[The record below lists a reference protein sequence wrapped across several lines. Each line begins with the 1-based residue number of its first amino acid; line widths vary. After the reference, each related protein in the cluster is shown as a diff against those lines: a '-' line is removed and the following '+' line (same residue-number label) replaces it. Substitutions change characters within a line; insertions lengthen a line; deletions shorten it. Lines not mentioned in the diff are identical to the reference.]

1 MRFSRTTKA
10 WVESILSNQ
19 PCKPLKTKTSVNVM
33 IGHGTTT
40 QQKHSKLTTNPFSSS
55 STFSSSRKV
64 VSGPLKN
71 PIPLLSDFDSDI
83 EAWFV
88 GQESKRV
95 KRETILT
102 KMGDIDVHG
111 LSRYGGKLG
120 LNRKLGDGLKKQVD
134 GGLSSKKNK
143 VDYGL
148 GVKRK
153 FEGAL
158 GLNKEL
164 EGGDHG
170 LPCTPSTSC
179 EVSSSQSQSCCE
191 TPVTVLRHHLGRA
204 SPVKATSASN
214 QEINHNL
221 SPRRAAR
228 VAMLKT
234 RFANTILKA
243 EHNSALY
250 TTTITTEA
258 KNERLG
264 DAEAEIMRA
273 NEFIKKQRQRDREAA
288 RLVLE
293 EMEKHVVIED
303 NFKTMRGFHML
314 ISGTKTID
322 FGRLL
327 LGEIVYS
334 DH

>member
-1 MRFSRTTKA
+1 
-10 WVESILSNQ
+10 
-19 PCKPLKTKTSVNVM
+19 M
-33 IGHGTTT
+33 ISHGKTT
-40 QQKHSKLTTNPFSSS
+40 QQKHNKLTTNRFQSS

-71 PIPLLSDFDSDI
+71 PIPSLSDFDSDI
-83 EAWFV
+83 ETWFV

-95 KRETILT
+95 KRETVLT
-102 KMGDIDVHG
+102 KMADIDVHG
-111 LSRYGGKLG
+111 LSGYGGKLG
-120 LNRKLGDGLKKQVD
+120 LKKKLEGGLKKKVD
-134 GGLSSKKNK
+134 GGLASEKNE

-148 GVKRK
+148 GMKRK

-158 GLNKEL
+158 GLNKKV

-170 LPCTPSTSC
+170 LLCTPSTSC

-191 TPVTVLRHHLGRA
+191 TPVTVLRPHLCHA

-214 QEINHNL
+214 HEINNDL

-228 VAMLKT
+228 VATLKA

-243 EHNSALY
+243 EHHHALY

-264 DAEAEIMRA
+264 AAEAEIMRA
-273 NEFIKKQRQRDREAA
+273 NEFIKKQRQKDREAA
-288 RLVLE
+288 RLALE

-303 NFKTMRGFHML
+303 NFKTMRDFHLL
-314 ISGTKTID
+314 ISGTK
-322 FGRLL
+322 
-327 LGEIVYS
+327 
-334 DH
+334 

>member
-1 MRFSRTTKA
+1 MHFSRTTKA

-19 PCKPLKTKTSVNVM
+19 PCKPLKTKTSVN
-33 IGHGTTT
+33 GTTT
-40 QQKHSKLTTNPFSSS
+40 QQKHSKLTTNRFPSS

-71 PIPLLSDFDSDI
+71 PIPPLSDFNSDI
-83 EAWFV
+83 ETWFV

-102 KMGDIDVHG
+102 KMADIDVHG
-111 LSRYGGKLG
+111 LSGYGGQL
-120 LNRKLGDGLKKQVD
+120 GLKKKLEGGLKKKVD
-134 GGLSSKKNK
+134 GGLASEKNE

-153 FEGAL
+153 FESAL
-158 GLNKEL
+158 GLNKEV

-170 LPCTPSTSC
+170 LLRTPSISC

-191 TPVTVLRHHLGRA
+191 TPVTVLRPHLCHA

-214 QEINHNL
+214 HEINNDL

-228 VAMLKT
+228 VAMLKA

-243 EHNSALY
+243 EHHHALY

-264 DAEAEIMRA
+264 AAEAEIMRA
-273 NEFIKKQRQRDREAA
+273 NEFIKKQRQKDREAA
-288 RLVLE
+288 RLALE
-293 EMEKHVVIED
+293 KMEKHVVIED
-303 NFKTMRGFHML
+303 NFKTMRDFHLL
-314 ISGTKTID
+314 ISGPK
-322 FGRLL
+322 
-327 LGEIVYS
+327 
-334 DH
+334 